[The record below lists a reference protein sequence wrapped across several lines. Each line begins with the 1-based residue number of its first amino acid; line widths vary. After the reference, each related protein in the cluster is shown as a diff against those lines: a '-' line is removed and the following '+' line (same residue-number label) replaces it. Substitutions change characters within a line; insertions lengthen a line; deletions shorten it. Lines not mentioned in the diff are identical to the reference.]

1 MMSRGDCMKFIVM
14 KEIPTNYEPDTFYLL
29 KGVIYKDRFDVLR
42 LDDSWNDYGYHTK
55 YTLLYCDSFQHRT
68 ELGVVKLGEFQMGEN
83 QISPNLPP
91 EFTSLNP
98 NKFFSV
104 GESEE
109 YYKNIVNLENGKGY
123 DILISL
129 NDFTLCRDVYVKAK
143 EERVTI
149 LSLLRGIREDDQDS
163 RIQEFFELLRPPLNL
178 NTMRR
183 IFGSTG
189 WVDVDSGLLEMQQL
203 LFIANTPLYY
213 NAIATMGREILKRV
227 AEKLYIDD
235 LHRDK
240 SKNPEPPT
248 DDQYKNKL
256 CSFVDYLCKKKE
268 ITKNLKEYIKTTINL
283 VQEYVH
289 KEQGEGFESFMC
301 VHAVTSLVFQLS
313 IIYKK
318 DKYNELAGQ

>member
-1 MMSRGDCMKFIVM
+1 MKFIVM
-14 KEIPTNYEPDTFYLL
+14 KEIPANWEPDTFYLL
-29 KGVIYKDRFDVLR
+29 KGVIYKDRFNDL
-42 LDDSWNDYGYHTK
+42 LLNDSWNDYRYHTK

-68 ELGVVKLGEFQMGEN
+68 ELGVVKLGEFQMGED

-104 GESEE
+104 GDNEE
-109 YYKNIVNLENGKGY
+109 YYKNIVNLENGRGY

-143 EERVTI
+143 EEKVTI
-149 LSLLRGIREDDQDS
+149 LSLLRGIREDNQDS
-163 RIQEFFELLRPPLNL
+163 RIQEFYELLRPPLNL

-189 WVDVDSGLLEMQQL
+189 WDDVDSGLLEMQQL

-240 SKNPEPPT
+240 SKYPEPPT
-248 DDQYKNKL
+248 DDKFINKL
-256 CSFVDYLCKKKE
+256 LSFVDYLFTEKE
-268 ITKNLKEYIKTTINL
+268 IPENLKKYIKTTINL

-289 KEQGEGFESFMC
+289 KEQGKGFECFMC

-318 DKYNELAGQ
+318 DKYNELVGQ